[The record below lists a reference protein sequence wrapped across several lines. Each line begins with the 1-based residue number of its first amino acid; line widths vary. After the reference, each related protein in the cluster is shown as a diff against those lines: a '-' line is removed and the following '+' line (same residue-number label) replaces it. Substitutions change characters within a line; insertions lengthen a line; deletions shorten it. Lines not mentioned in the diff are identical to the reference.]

1 MNSSVMQQ
9 QPAPPRFSPPENQTL
24 VAAAAES
31 ATSTTGDNNLSASI
45 GANPPA
51 IPLRNNSNDLNNYN
65 GPQITRQ
72 DDRLVKLFYENMHIA
87 HPILVPS
94 AFYHGQQYPQFL
106 QLVVQLIGSRY
117 LPPEPSRQQL
127 KDDVETQLSM
137 GQDRS
142 TSMVQA
148 CLLYAIYLD
157 ACNDYAKARDA
168 FSKAAQIASELGM
181 HRSSFAS
188 SLGSERSVE
197 AESMRRTWW
206 ELYVVDVFMNISSKP
221 LTFHCNIA
229 TPEVALPCDEA
240 AYVRANDIP
249 APARFLTF
257 RRRVFAAEEAVFS
270 SYSYRIDAVMILC
283 RVLVLNQVREPHRD
297 QLQAV
302 ENALVSWGN
311 HLPTSKREII
321 DSYGTVDEMMFQAH
335 IAIAYAAM
343 LLHLPRSDLQPLLP
357 PRGDIFW
364 PCTPSELS
372 STFSRVVHSIKA
384 TEASRRVSDFVSI
397 CPNMNKHSPLITPAL
412 GLCGMIQLATSLS
425 HANDCFDHHCNRVT
439 LILGCLR
446 VAGRTWDSAS
456 MTFHRVRTC
465 ADEILSQSIADWS
478 SKVSEKVTPTHNPND
493 TRSGNRDVGSVQ
505 NAPDAQNQIMLNF
518 SLGFVDSACYD
529 TSLFNSLGEF
539 DII

>member
-1 MNSSVMQQ
+1 MHQ
-9 QPAPPRFSPPENQTL
+9 ALPRFSPSSESQTL
-24 VAAAAES
+24 VATES
-31 ATSTTGDNNLSASI
+31 AASTAGDGLSTSI
-45 GANPPA
+45 GANPTP
-51 IPLRNNSNDLNNYN
+51 ISLRSNNDLSNCS
-65 GPQITRQ
+65 QAHITRQ

-94 AFYHGQQYPQFL
+94 AYYHNQEYPGFL
-106 QLVVQLIGSRY
+106 QSVVQLIGSQY
-117 LPPEPSRQQL
+117 LPSAPSRQMRDNVEAQL
-127 KDDVETQLSM
+127 TMS
-137 GQDRS
+137 QDRS
-142 TSMVQA
+142 PSMVQA
-148 CLLYAIYLD
+148 CLLYAVSLD
-157 ACNDYAKARDA
+157 ACNDYTKARDV
-168 FSKAAQIASELGM
+168 FSKAARIASELGM

-229 TPEVALPCDEA
+229 TPEVALPCEEA
-240 AYVRANDIP
+240 VYVRANGIP

-257 RRRVFAAEEAVFS
+257 RRRVFAAEETVFS
-270 SYSYRIDAVMILC
+270 SFSYRIDAVMILC

-302 ENALVSWGN
+302 ENALVSWIN

-425 HANDCFDHHCNRVT
+425 HENDCFDHHCNRVT

-456 MTFHRVRTC
+456 VTFHRVRTC
-465 ADEILSQSIADWS
+465 AAEILSDSIDDWS
-478 SKVSEKVTPTHNPND
+478 SRISEKITPTQNPSD
-493 TRSGNRDVGSVQ
+493 TRSSNREVGSLQ
-505 NAPDAQNQIMLNF
+505 SAQDAQNQILLNF
-518 SLGFVDSACYD
+518 SQAFVDSACYD

>member
-1 MNSSVMQQ
+1 MHQ
-9 QPAPPRFSPPENQTL
+9 APPRFSPPENQAL
-24 VAAAAES
+24 IAVGS
-31 ATSTTGDNNLSASI
+31 ATSTTADNSSTSI
-45 GANPPA
+45 RANPPT
-51 IPLRNNSNDLNNYN
+51 ISLPNNNDLNNCN
-65 GPQITRQ
+65 DTHVTRQ
-72 DDRLVKLFYENMHIA
+72 DDRLVKLFYENLHLA

-94 AFYHGQQYPQFL
+94 AFYHGQQYPRFL
-106 QLVVQLIGSRY
+106 QLVVHLIGSRY
-117 LPPEPSRQQL
+117 LPSEPSQQL
-127 KDDVETQLSM
+127 KDNVESQLTMS
-137 GQDRS
+137 QDRS
-142 TSMVQA
+142 PSMVQA

-157 ACNDYAKARDA
+157 ACNDYSKARDA
-168 FSKAAQIASELGM
+168 FSKSAQIASELGM

-188 SLGSERSVE
+188 SMGSERSVE

-221 LTFHCNIA
+221 LTFHCQIA
-229 TPEVALPCDEA
+229 TPEVALPCEEA
-240 AYVRANDIP
+240 LYVRASGIP
-249 APARFLTF
+249 APASFLAF
-257 RRRVFAAEEAVFS
+257 RRRVFSAEETIFPS
-270 SYSYRIDAVMILC
+270 FSYRIDAVMILC

-302 ENALVSWGN
+302 ENALVSWVN
-311 HLPTSKREII
+311 HLPSSKREII

-343 LLHLPRSDLQPLLP
+343 LLHLPRSELQPLLP

-425 HANDCFDHHCNRVT
+425 HADDCFDHHCNRVT

-465 ADEILSQSIADWS
+465 AAEILSESIDDWS
-478 SKVSEKVTPTHNPND
+478 SRLSEKITPGHNIND
-493 TRSGNRDVGSVQ
+493 LRSGNRDLGSLQ
-505 NAPDAQNQIMLNF
+505 NDQDAQNQVLLDL
-518 SLGFVDSACYD
+518 SQGFVDSACYD
-529 TSLFNSLGEF
+529 TSLFNSLGDF
-539 DII
+539 DLI